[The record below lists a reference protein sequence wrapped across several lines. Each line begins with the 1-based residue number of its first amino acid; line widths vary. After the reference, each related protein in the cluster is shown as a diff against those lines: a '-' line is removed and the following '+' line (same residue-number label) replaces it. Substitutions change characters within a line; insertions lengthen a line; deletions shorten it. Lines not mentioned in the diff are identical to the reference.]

1 MILRTSVV
9 AGRTIES
16 RTVLKSGTFVSITAE
31 TGSEHE
37 ATLGD
42 TNPLPKP
49 PDNRSEVSAAGA
61 ASAGRRHGR
70 PLVLMANEPRAYREG
85 IAAVIGQLRP
95 EVEVTTVEPNALDAS
110 ISRFS
115 PDMVICSKATDALK
129 GRVPVWVEL
138 YPENA
143 ARSVASIG
151 GRRMEYAEIQ
161 LPDLLSIVDQA
172 EELAGAN

>member
-1 MILRTSVV
+1 ML
-9 AGRTIES
+9 ES
-16 RTVLKSGTFVSITAE
+16 GSFVSMTAE
-31 TGSEHE
+31 SGSERE

-42 TNPLPKP
+42 TNFLAKP
-49 PDNRSEVSAAGA
+49 PDNRSEDPATGA

-95 EVEVTTVEPNALDAS
+95 EVEVTTVEPSALDAS
-110 ISRFS
+110 ISRYS
-115 PDMVICSKATDALK
+115 PDMVICSKVTDNLK
-129 GRVPVWVEL
+129 GKVPVWIEL
-138 YPENA
+138 YPESA
-143 ARSVASIG
+143 AWSVASIG
-151 GRRMEYAEIQ
+151 GRRMEYEEIQ

>member
-1 MILRTSVV
+1 MSMT
-9 AGRTIES
+9 ED
-16 RTVLKSGTFVSITAE
+16 

-42 TNPLPKP
+42 TNFLAKP
-49 PDNRSEVSAAGA
+49 PYNRPEDPAAGA

-95 EVEVTTVEPNALDAS
+95 EVEVTTVEPSALDAS
-110 ISRFS
+110 ISRYS
-115 PDMVICSKATDALK
+115 PDMVICSKATEALK
-129 GRVPVWVEL
+129 VKVPVWVEL
-138 YPENA
+138 YPESA

-161 LPDLLSIVDQA
+161 LPDLLYIVDQA
-172 EELAGAN
+172 EELAGPS